1 MSVPHPDEWMT
12 DDGMSEVGADGRRS
26 VPAERREN
34 GSFVPDDHAASA
46 TAAFGVPG
54 FGSAGIGLLGPD
66 ASLPGVIIG
75 ASLAGGAG
83 GFMPPGGLGP
93 GGGTGSGGHDHR
105 SSLVRPYAVT
115 GGRTKPSYQLQIEA
129 MVSATAYEAR
139 DLSAL
144 SPECQSIL
152 GCCRDWRSVA
162 EISAVL
168 RMPLGV
174 ARVLI
179 GDMAMEGLV
188 RVHQADYAQ
197 GRPDLNLLERVLS
210 GLRKL

>member
-1 MSVPHPDEWMT
+1 MSVPRHDEWMA
-12 DDGMSEVGADGRRS
+12 DGGLSELGADGPRPLS
-26 VPAERREN
+26 EDGFEKGLFSN
-34 GSFVPDDHAASA
+34 GDFGIPEISQP
-46 TAAFGVPG
+46 FGVPEQ
-54 FGSAGIGLLGPD
+54 S
-66 ASLPGVIIG
+66 
-75 ASLAGGAG
+75 
-83 GFMPPGGLGP
+83 
-93 GGGTGSGGHDHR
+93 

-129 MVSATAYEAR
+129 MVSASHFGAR
-139 DLSAL
+139 DLSSL

-152 GCCRDWRSVA
+152 GYCRDWRSVA

-188 RVHQADYAQ
+188 RVHQADHGH

>member
-1 MSVPHPDEWMT
+1 MSVPRHEEW
-12 DDGMSEVGADGRRS
+12 
-26 VPAERREN
+26 PAE
-34 GSFVPDDHAASA
+34 G
-46 TAAFGVPG
+46 GVPG
-54 FGSAGIGLLGPD
+54 FEVDGHRSAPRDMSGENGFAAENFLMPKSVPAFTVPD
-66 ASLPGVIIG
+66 QS
-75 ASLAGGAG
+75 
-83 GFMPPGGLGP
+83 
-93 GGGTGSGGHDHR
+93 

-129 MVSATAYEAR
+129 MVSASHYEAR
-139 DLSAL
+139 DLSVL

-152 GCCRDWRSVA
+152 GFCRDWRSVA

-174 ARVLI
+174 ARVLV

-188 RVHQADYAQ
+188 RVHQADHGH

>member
-1 MSVPHPDEWMT
+1 MSVPRHDEWMA
-12 DDGMSEVGADGRRS
+12 DGGRSGQDGHRPGPADGRES
-26 VPAERREN
+26 
-34 GSFVPDDHAASA
+34 SSSSA
-46 TAAFGVPG
+46 VDFGVPDIAFG
-54 FGSAGIGLLGPD
+54 FPEQS
-66 ASLPGVIIG
+66 
-75 ASLAGGAG
+75 
-83 GFMPPGGLGP
+83 
-93 GGGTGSGGHDHR
+93 

-129 MVSATAYEAR
+129 MVSASHYEAR
-139 DLSAL
+139 DLSVL

-152 GCCRDWRSVA
+152 GYCRDWRSVA

-188 RVHQADYAQ
+188 RVHQADHVH

>member
-1 MSVPHPDEWMT
+1 MSVPRHDEWMA
-12 DDGMSEVGADGRRS
+12 DGGRPGMDSHRPGSADGRDGGAQS
-26 VPAERREN
+26 
-34 GSFVPDDHAASA
+34 PDDFGMPDI
-46 TAAFGVPG
+46 AFG
-54 FGSAGIGLLGPD
+54 LPD
-66 ASLPGVIIG
+66 QS
-75 ASLAGGAG
+75 
-83 GFMPPGGLGP
+83 
-93 GGGTGSGGHDHR
+93 

-129 MVSATAYEAR
+129 MVSASHYEAR
-139 DLSAL
+139 DLSVL

-152 GCCRDWRSVA
+152 GYCRDWRSVA

-174 ARVLI
+174 ARVLV

-188 RVHQADYAQ
+188 RVHQADHAQ

>member
-1 MSVPHPDEWMT
+1 MSVPRHDDWMAEGGRP
-12 DDGMSEVGADGRRS
+12 GMDSIRPGPADGRDGS
-26 VPAERREN
+26 VQ
-34 GSFVPDDHAASA
+34 SPDE
-46 TAAFGVPG
+46 FGVPDMT
-54 FGSAGIGLLGPD
+54 FAIPD
-66 ASLPGVIIG
+66 QA
-75 ASLAGGAG
+75 
-83 GFMPPGGLGP
+83 
-93 GGGTGSGGHDHR
+93 

-129 MVSATAYEAR
+129 MVSASHYEAR
-139 DLSAL
+139 DLSVL

-152 GCCRDWRSVA
+152 GYCRDWRSVA

-188 RVHQADYAQ
+188 RVHQADHGQ

>member
-1 MSVPHPDEWMT
+1 MSVPRH
-12 DDGMSEVGADGRRS
+12 DDWLADGGRPVMDSHRPGPADGRN
-26 VPAERREN
+26 N
-34 GSFVPDDHAASA
+34 GVQSPDDFGVHDI
-46 TAAFGVPG
+46 AFG
-54 FGSAGIGLLGPD
+54 
-66 ASLPGVIIG
+66 LPEQ
-75 ASLAGGAG
+75 S
-83 GFMPPGGLGP
+83 
-93 GGGTGSGGHDHR
+93 

-129 MVSATAYEAR
+129 MVSASHYEAR
-139 DLSAL
+139 DLSVL

-152 GCCRDWRSVA
+152 GYCRDWRSVA

-188 RVHQADYAQ
+188 RVHQADHAQ